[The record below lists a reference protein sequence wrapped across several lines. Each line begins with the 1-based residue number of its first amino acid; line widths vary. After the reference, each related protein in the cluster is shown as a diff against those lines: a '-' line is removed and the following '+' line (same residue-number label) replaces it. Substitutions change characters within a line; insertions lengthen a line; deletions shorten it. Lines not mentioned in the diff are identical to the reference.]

1 NAATGLRLSATLVFD
16 YPAPKALAA
25 HLLAELSGSLPA
37 RATTAR
43 RRTEPADDPVVI
55 VGMACR
61 FPGGV
66 SSPEELWELV
76 AQGRDAIGP
85 FPADRGWNLG
95 ALFADDPEQ
104 AGRSYVREGGFLRNV
119 ADFDADFFGISP

>member
-25 HLLAELSGSLPA
+25 HLLSELSGSLPA
-37 RATTAR
+37 RATAVR

-85 FPADRGWNLG
+85 FPADRGWDLE

-104 AGRSYVREGGFLRNV
+104 AGR
-119 ADFDADFFGISP
+119 